1 MPLFL
6 KGRKKTDGKRIVL
19 MPKKHQ
25 LKINVSGI
33 NNNNNSRTYGIKD
46 SRLYNK
52 SYQNLAVD
60 SIANN
65 KGGGNSRILSANF
78 LNENYSKS
86 NNKRSKSITGCSSIN
101 SSSILMNKHLFDK
114 VSNNKR
120 HSLSVG
126 QRTISLINSNKI
138 PNNERLFR
146 TKYYLKIY
154 DDLNDINNFFGH
166 KIRKEKSSL
175 FTHCK
180 GVKSIYFICRDD
192 MYYKE

>member
-1 MPLFL
+1 MEEEGKMGWLKQLNNCKISTKNNKKISQNEAKVMPLFL

-114 VSNNKR
+114 VSNNK
-120 HSLSVG
+120 SY
-126 QRTISLINSNKI
+126 NASNK
-138 PNNERLFR
+138 
-146 TKYYLKIY
+146 
-154 DDLNDINNFFGH
+154 
-166 KIRKEKSSL
+166 EKFSHSS
-175 FTHCK
+175 
-180 GVKSIYFICRDD
+180 
-192 MYYKE
+192 